1 MNTAVM
7 TPRIAKASTDF
18 HAPGF
23 NGPDFR
29 TPDFRDPGFRASGS
43 AALGFG
49 AKTAGV
55 VSLLGVLTAACAEIL
70 FLDRLNV
77 SGGLVVVLAMI
88 AVTLPFYDTLSPL
101 NRRLSLLAASF
112 NLVGLAFE
120 VPRLQSHGVN
130 IAVVFNGF
138 FCILIGYLVSRST
151 FLPRI
156 LGALMVL
163 GGVGWLTFLSSSL
176 TNYLAPYNLAF
187 GLLGEGLACLWFLVT
202 GVNVR
207 RRKERAGG
215 AGASIAAE
223 AATLSRATVIS
234 AQR

>member
-1 MNTAVM
+1 MSTAAM
-7 TPRIAKASTDF
+7 TERITKTSPGF
-18 HAPGF
+18 NAPGF
-23 NGPDFR
+23 NVPDFR
-29 TPDFRDPGFRASGS
+29 TQAFRAQ
-43 AALGFG
+43 GFG

-55 VSLLGVLTAACAEIL
+55 FFLLGVLTAAFAEIW
-70 FLDRLNV
+70 FRGRLNV
-77 SGGLVVVLAMI
+77 SGGLLVVFAMI
-88 AVTLPFYDTLSPL
+88 AVTLPFYDILSPL

-120 VPRLQSHGVN
+120 VLRVQPHGVN

-138 FCILIGYLVSRST
+138 FCILIGHLVSRST

-163 GGVGWLTFLSSSL
+163 GGLGWLTFLSSPL
-176 TNYLAPYNLAF
+176 TNYLSPYNLAF
-187 GLLGEGLACLWFLVT
+187 GLLGEGLACLWFLLT

-234 AQR
+234 TQR